1 MTGTIGFIVIGL
13 LAGFIAEKVM
23 NRDHGLIMNLLVG
36 IIGSFV
42 GGFLA
47 PLVGIAAGGFIGR
60 LIIAT
65 VGAIIFLW
73 VFDRIRSR

>member
-1 MTGTIGFIVIGL
+1 MIGFIIIGL
-13 LAGFIAEKVM
+13 LAGFIAEKAM
-23 NRDHGLIMNLLVG
+23 NRNHGLIMNLLVG
-36 IIGSFV
+36 VIGSFV

-47 PLVGIAAGGFIGR
+47 PLVGISAGGFVGR

-73 VFDRIRSR
+73 VFDRIRR

>member
-1 MTGTIGFIVIGL
+1 MGIIAFLVLGI

-23 NRDHGLIMNLLVG
+23 NRDHGLLMNLLVG

-47 PLVGIAAGGFIGR
+47 RLVGIAAGGFIGQ
-60 LIIAT
+60 LIVAA

>member
-1 MTGTIGFIVIGL
+1 MIGFIIIGL

-23 NRDHGLIMNLLVG
+23 HRNHGLIMNLLVG

-47 PLVGIAAGGFIGR
+47 KFAGIITVGFIAE
-60 LIIAT
+60 LIVAT

-73 VFDRIRSR
+73 VFDRIKSR